1 MPIIKG
7 WLIYCTFNSMKNL
20 YMKSMAI
27 AVLMFVTTAVTAQRE
42 KVKGSRN
49 VKDMSEMLRPFT
61 DIKVTD
67 GLEVTLI
74 TDTKEGY
81 ELEMDDNLME
91 LISFDVR
98 DSVLLVSARKDI
110 RSAKRL
116 NITVRFVTLNS
127 VTLDAKS
134 KVKAQSPLKTDF
146 FRGSF
151 LEDSQFQGEVKARQ
165 ATITANSN
173 SKIEMDYMGDDL
185 TMNLS
190 DNAFAKADINT
201 KKYTLTASGRT
212 DLELKGN
219 AQTVTLSVNDSA
231 ECKARAFD
239 ADVISVIGKESST
252 TIVSA
257 DKEVIV
263 DLSDKSELHLY
274 GEPKLSIERFVGTSK
289 ILKKE

>member
-7 WLIYCTFNSMKNL
+7 WLIYCTFNSMKKL
-20 YMKSMAI
+20 YMKSIAI
-27 AVLMFVTTAVTAQRE
+27 AVLMFVTTAVSAQRE
-42 KVKGSRN
+42 RVKGSRN
-49 VKDMSEMLRPFT
+49 VKDVSEVLRPFT

-74 TDTKEGY
+74 ADSQPSY
-81 ELEMDDNLME
+81 ELEMDDNLIE

-127 VTLDAKS
+127 VSLDAKS
-134 KVKAQSPLKTDF
+134 KVKAQSVLKSDF

-151 LEDSQFQGEVKARQ
+151 LDDSQFEGEIKAKQ

-185 TMNLS
+185 TMNVT

-201 KKYTLTASGRT
+201 KKITLSASGRS

-219 AQTVTLSVNDSA
+219 AQTVSLDLNDNA
-231 ECKARAFD
+231 ECKAETFNT
-239 ADVISVIGKESST
+239 DVININATGSST
-252 TIVSA
+252 TIVTA
-257 DKEVIV
+257 DQEIIV
-263 DLSDKSELHLY
+263 DLDEKAELHVY
-274 GEPKLSIERFVGTSK
+274 GEPKLMIERFTGTSK